1 MQQVQ
6 PPPTSCTGNTF
17 KIQYIHFYTV
27 ECVWNVFFFFVPRQ
41 QDPQPPRII
50 YQFNTQLLL
59 LPSPFSF
66 PLLSSFFINISLDSL
81 VVVLLKASSRH
92 DNNKNKN
99 KTLKLGPTG
108 PVAAGQSRD
117 KKKTKQ
123 KSKSDPNKE
132 KLKIKM
138 LNRKMCLLVCLYT
151 MTASCIRD
159 HHYSMPANQ
168 TKPTHVCERVG
179 RVGGRICFVLGSWL

>member
-17 KIQYIHFYTV
+17 KIQYIHFYSV
-27 ECVWNVFFFFVPRQ
+27 ECVWNVFFFFCPSTAG
-41 QDPQPPRII
+41 PPTTSNHLSIQHTI
-50 YQFNTQLLL
+50 AAAPIPIL
-59 LPSPFSF
+59 F
-66 PLLSSFFINISLDSL
+66 PTPLIFFINISLDSL

-108 PVAAGQSRD
+108 GCRPITWQ
-117 KKKTKQ
+117 KKTKQ
-123 KSKSDPNKE
+123 KSKSDPNKK